1 MSSYTVSN
9 QDVSTL
15 HNGVLYLNNALEHAK
30 DTLNSNSTIVRYLEE
45 SIRYLKPIR
54 DDLVGKQ
61 DDLWNKQHDY
71 FRDVQQNNDFVSI
84 WSIYT
89 YDDFKFEDKH
99 NLPVGAEFICWD
111 VPEADARFKLEG
123 DTWFDVWKSV
133 DRYLDY
139 YSDYV
144 GDHLFVEGFKVEQKN
159 GKTYIKISLGSQ

>member
-1 MSSYTVSN
+1 MSNYMVTN

-54 DDLVGKQ
+54 DELMGKQ
-61 DDLWNKQHDY
+61 DELWNKQHKY
-71 FRDVQQNNDFVSI
+71 FRDVQQNNDFLSI

-89 YDDFKFEDKH
+89 YDDFKFEDIH
-99 NLPVGAEFICWD
+99 NLPVGAEFMCWD

-123 DTWFDVWKSV
+123 NTWFNVWQSV
-133 DRYLDY
+133 DRYLTY

-144 GDHLFVEGFKVEQKN
+144 GNHLFVEGFTVEYKNEKTFIKVN
-159 GKTYIKISLGSQ
+159 LGS